1 MRIYLEARDEY
12 RSIYRFLYNLSN
24 SIYIYLSTM
33 SFARSLLPLVRPTVK
48 LTRPACQQRPIALSM
63 SRKINTAAASQSAG
77 SGNLSSM
84 VYHFR
89 RQQHLPYFLEYLM
102 WVILG
107 SEALHLMWLK
117 MEKKEYK
124 EKTQHK
130 IKLLEEIIDR
140 IEKGQAFTDDF
151 REEIRI
157 VLKSGR
163 LQHHEEEDEDVDDDY
178 LDKCMHCKKGRECV
192 CRPIAYSLF
201 SFSACS
207 QRTRGTDTR
216 KDNHS
221 IIRITIIQRRPNQ
234 INLAYTG

>member
-1 MRIYLEARDEY
+1 
-12 RSIYRFLYNLSN
+12 
-24 SIYIYLSTM
+24 M
-33 SFARSLLPLVRPTVK
+33 SFARSLLPLVRPTVN
-48 LTRPACQQRPIALSM
+48 LTRPACQQRPIALQM
-63 SRKINTAAASQSAG
+63 CRKINTAAASQSAG
-77 SGNLSSM
+77 TGNLSSM

-178 LDKCMHCKKGRECV
+178 LDKCMH
-192 CRPIAYSLF
+192 
-201 SFSACS
+201 
-207 QRTRGTDTR
+207 
-216 KDNHS
+216 
-221 IIRITIIQRRPNQ
+221 
-234 INLAYTG
+234 

>member
-1 MRIYLEARDEY
+1 
-12 RSIYRFLYNLSN
+12 
-24 SIYIYLSTM
+24 M
-33 SFARSLLPLVRPTVK
+33 SFARSLLPLVRPTIK
-48 LTRPACQQRPIALSM
+48 LTRPTCQQRTKVLTM
-63 SRKINTAAASQSAG
+63 SRMINTAAASQSAG

-140 IEKGQAFTDDF
+140 IEKGQTFTDDF

-163 LQHHEEEDEDVDDDY
+163 LQHQEEEEDVDDDY
-178 LDKCMHCKKGRECV
+178 LDKLLALHEQQEERTEDNTAISEPSSEDKTQSTWPTQDDNGDKKKK
-192 CRPIAYSLF
+192 AFFL
-201 SFSACS
+201 
-207 QRTRGTDTR
+207 
-216 KDNHS
+216 
-221 IIRITIIQRRPNQ
+221 
-234 INLAYTG
+234 

>member
-1 MRIYLEARDEY
+1 
-12 RSIYRFLYNLSN
+12 
-24 SIYIYLSTM
+24 
-33 SFARSLLPLVRPTVK
+33 
-48 LTRPACQQRPIALSM
+48 
-63 SRKINTAAASQSAG
+63 
-77 SGNLSSM
+77 
-84 VYHFR
+84 
-89 RQQHLPYFLEYLM
+89 M

-178 LDKCMHCKKGRECV
+178 LDKCMH
-192 CRPIAYSLF
+192 
-201 SFSACS
+201 
-207 QRTRGTDTR
+207 
-216 KDNHS
+216 
-221 IIRITIIQRRPNQ
+221 
-234 INLAYTG
+234 